1 VLRGYLDRFEVQ
13 AGSALRARVAGATPE
28 PAVQVLKLSHAD
40 PHPAGPGF
48 LAYPQEWP
56 VSAVRAVS
64 EQETSTGSF
73 AIING
78 CFSGEERAAT
88 LVLWVQPTRLDE
100 RNVIASW
107 PTAGGS
113 LQLVIRRD
121 RFAVELAG
129 DAVEDAP
136 RPLLTSPHELRE
148 RIWYF
153 VAVGLDTEL
162 HSLLLAWGQS
172 GRTGGPYVVTGE
184 GSLLLRPRAGSA
196 LILGGYGEGNE
207 LRADLD
213 GKISAP
219 ALVRGTPD
227 AITLMDIMNFGAQAA
242 DAANVLARWTFGP
255 DGDLDQVAD
264 LSGHG
269 RHGRLLRAPSLGVTG
284 PPELTSHRSPAISAL
299 TSQSEYG
306 TVHFHRDDLEDCGWP
321 DTHEVTI
328 PDTAPSGIYVLRVRD
343 ETGTADL
350 PFIVAAAASAPV
362 LLVVP
367 TFTWQAYANLG
378 RDPQAYPGLSHYAVH
393 RDASP
398 VYVSTRLKPI
408 PTIEPGARIEVDGV
422 DSFAGEGSDA
432 AALYEPPSHLLMADL
447 YVNRWLETTGVP
459 FSVVTDGILHARGAD
474 ALVGART
481 VVLSAH
487 PEYWTAA
494 MLDALESFIDGGGSV
509 MYMGGNGLYWVTSV
523 HPAKPH
529 LLEVRRRGGSQ
540 TSSAPAGEERHVFDP
555 AASGGTW
562 SASGRPPDK
571 LVNVGFAGFGW
582 DVGVPYR
589 RVAGSAGH
597 EFAWVFDGTESD
609 ILGERGLNMGGAVAF
624 EFDRYSDSLAPP
636 GTTVL
641 ATAQP
646 SHGGFFR
653 SFEDGVGRAPDPLV
667 RSDIT
672 IRLTPARGLVFSLSS
687 IAASGCLTVAD
698 GQNDLARICTNV
710 LLRTLS

>member
-1 VLRGYLDRFEVQ
+1 V
-13 AGSALRARVAGATPE
+13 
-28 PAVQVLKLSHAD
+28 
-40 PHPAGPGF
+40 
-48 LAYPQEWP
+48 YPQQWP
-56 VSAVRAVS
+56 VSVVRAVS
-64 EQETSTGSF
+64 EQETCTGSL

-78 CFSGEERAAT
+78 CFPDEERAAT

-100 RNVIASW
+100 QNVIASC

-113 LQLVIRRD
+113 LRLVIRRGH
-121 RFAVELAG
+121 FAVEFVGGSVDDEPQA
-129 DAVEDAP
+129 
-136 RPLLTSPHELRE
+136 LLTSPHDVRE

-153 VAVGLDTEL
+153 VAVGLDTEF

-184 GSLLLRPRAGSA
+184 DSLFLQPRAGSA
-196 LILGGYGEGNE
+196 LILGGYFGEGNE

-219 ALVRGTPD
+219 ALIRGAPD
-227 AITLMDIMNFGAQAA
+227 AITLMDIMNFGVQVV
-242 DAANVLARWTFGP
+242 DAKNVLARWAFGP
-255 DGDLDQVAD
+255 DGDLDQVDD
-264 LSGHG
+264 LSGHA

-284 PPELTSHRSPAISAL
+284 PPELTSHRSPEILAR
-299 TSQSEYG
+299 TSQSQYS
-306 TVHFHRDDLEDCGWP
+306 TVHFHRDDLDDCGWP
-321 DTHEVTI
+321 DTHEVRI
-328 PDTAPSGIYVLRVRD
+328 PDTASSGIYVLRVRD
-343 ETGTADL
+343 ETGTVDL
-350 PFIVAAAASAPV
+350 PFIVAAAAAAPV

-378 RDPQAYPGLSHYAVH
+378 RDPEFYPGLSHYAMH

-408 PTIEPGARIEVDGV
+408 PTIEPDARVEVDGV
-422 DSFAGEGSDA
+422 DSFAGEARDA
-432 AALYEPPSHLLMADL
+432 AALYETPTHLLMADL

-494 MLDALESFIDGGGSV
+494 MLDALESFIGGGGSV
-509 MYMGGNGLYWVTSV
+509 LYMGGNGLYWVTSV
-523 HPAKPH
+523 HPTKPH
-529 LLEVRRRGGSQ
+529 LLEVRRHGGSQ
-540 TSSAPAGEERHVFDP
+540 TSAAPAGEERHVFDP
-555 AASGGTW
+555 QAAGGTW
-562 SASGRPPDK
+562 SASGRPPDE

-582 DVGVPYR
+582 DVGVPYQ
-589 RVAGSAGH
+589 RVIGPADH
-597 EFAWVFDGTESD
+597 DFAWVFDSTESD
-609 ILGERGLNMGGAVAF
+609 ILGECGLNMGGAVAF
-624 EFDRYSDSLAPP
+624 EFDRYTDSLAPP

-672 IRLTPARGLVFSLSS
+672 IRQTPAGGLVFSLGS

>member
-1 VLRGYLDRFEVQ
+1 VLRGYLDRFEAQ
-13 AGSALRARVAGATPE
+13 PGSVLRARVAGAAPE

-48 LAYPQEWP
+48 VAYPQEWP
-56 VSAVRAVS
+56 VAAVRAVS
-64 EQETSTGSF
+64 EQVTATGSL
-73 AIING
+73 AIITD
-78 CFSGEERAAT
+78 CFSADERAAT

-107 PTAGGS
+107 PAAGGS
-113 LQLVIRRD
+113 LQLVIRRG

-129 DAVEDAP
+129 NTGAP
-136 RPLLTSPHELRE
+136 QPLLTSPHDLRE

-153 VAVGLDTEL
+153 VAVGLNTEL

-196 LILGGYGEGNE
+196 LILGGYSGEGNE
-207 LRADLD
+207 LGADLD

-227 AITLMDIMNFGAQAA
+227 AISLMDIMNFGAQAA
-242 DAANVLARWTFGP
+242 GAANVLAQWTFGA
-255 DGDLDQVAD
+255 DDDLDQVAD
-264 LSGHG
+264 LSGYG
-269 RHGRLLRAPSLGVTG
+269 RHGRLLRAPSLGVTD
-284 PPELTSHRSPAISAL
+284 PPELTSHRIPE
-299 TSQSEYG
+299 TSDRSRQPEYS

-343 ETGTADL
+343 ETGAADL
-350 PFIVAAAASAPV
+350 PFIVTADAAAPV

-378 RDPQAYPGLSHYAVH
+378 RDPRAYPGLSHYAVH

-432 AALYEPPSHLLMADL
+432 AALYEAPSHLLMADL

-459 FSVVTDGILHARGAD
+459 FSVMTDGILHARGAD
-474 ALVGART
+474 ALAGART

-509 MYMGGNGLYWVTSV
+509 LYMGGNGLYWVTSV

-555 AASGGTW
+555 QAAGGTW

-582 DVGVPYR
+582 DVGVPYQ
-589 RVAGSAGH
+589 RVAGSSED
-597 EFAWVFDGTESD
+597 EFAWVFDGTGSD
-609 ILGERGLNMGGAVAF
+609 LLGERGLNMGGAVAF
-624 EFDRYSDSLAPP
+624 EFDRYSGSLAPP

-641 ATAQP
+641 ATALP
-646 SHGGFFR
+646 SQGGFFR

-672 IRLTPARGLVFSLSS
+672 IRRTPARGLVFSLGS